1 MKLTPLLLFLLLLV
15 VLVIAVITLKNPI
28 TPVEKE
34 GFVQF
39 KTNVVPQQETVVPP
53 YSSRPIVKIY
63 DNLFI
68 DRKNIN
74 IVEVV
79 SSEFIGNIDAKYV
92 VTKGNVD
99 LTGSTITSLNV
110 QTRDGT
116 ITKKAVTKTD
126 VIESDESKISSITS
140 SYKSIPFYSS
150 ITATTGKYQLF
161 YIPWN
166 TDTYIHGIQIMA
178 TPSDQSKFKP
188 MNLFSYR
195 IPSDTSSSMNAVYYT
210 DNQINLTTATA
221 DTSTNNNKYVIEP
234 LYSTTEKV
242 YQLSS
247 DVKFHLKTGNL
258 IVNNG
263 SSIIVYDRSGTPKTY
278 TSPPPATD
286 LKKKFDSTQSTSW
299 IKNNGNNTTQILYF
313 PYNKNTLVMLMQ
325 LDEGGRFKMINVG
338 RFFKYYVDDGD
349 TNPDDNNG
357 DNGNDD
363 DDNDDDDNS
372 SNNPK
377 KPVNPGKIPL
387 PPGMG
392 GSAISDYYKWYWYW
406 NSAGA
411 GTNPA
416 YSNNYLLKTQIVPPV
431 CPSCP
436 STTCASTTSTTT
448 GSGAAG
454 GSSTKTDA
462 TGNIISDAV
471 VSSSNVLGKTV
482 DTAGNVVNKTV
493 DTAGNVF
500 NKTIDTT
507 SKLLTSG
514 ATGASN
520 LLTSGATG
528 ATNLLTSGVSGATDL
543 AKSTVSGTVGLAKD
557 AGSGIIKIGDKTLD
571 TAGNVIGGLT
581 QPGYGGGNTGG
592 YVGGYGSGSSAPGF
606 SRGSPPI
613 DNYSYY
619 GALPRQST
627 NYIPITAD
635 FSAFSK

>member
-1 MKLTPLLLFLLLLV
+1 MKLTPLLLFFLLLV

-39 KTNVVPQQETVVPP
+39 KANVVPQQETVVPP

-99 LTGSTITSLNV
+99 LTGSTIISLNV

-166 TDTYIHGIQIMA
+166 TDTYIHGIQTMA
-178 TPSDQSKFKP
+178 TPSNKSSFKP
-188 MNLFSYR
+188 LNLFSYR

-234 LYSTTEKV
+234 LYSKTEKV
-242 YQLSS
+242 FQLSS
-247 DVKFHLKTGNL
+247 DVKFHLKTSNL

-263 SSIIVYDRSGTPKTY
+263 TSIIVYDRSGTPKTY
-278 TSPPPATD
+278 TSPPPSSD
-286 LKKKFDSTQSTSW
+286 LKKKIDSTQTTSW

-325 LDEGGRFKMINVG
+325 IDEGGRFKMINVG
-338 RFFKYYVDDGD
+338 RFSKYYVDDGD
-349 TNPDDNNG
+349 TNPDDNDG
-357 DNGNDD
+357 EGDD
-363 DDNDDDDNS
+363 DDT
-372 SNNPK
+372 NNP
-377 KPVNPGKIPL
+377 VDPGKIPL
-387 PPGMG
+387 PPGIG

-448 GSGAAG
+448 GS
-454 GSSTKTDA
+454 SSTKTDA
-462 TGNIISDAV
+462 SGNIISDTV
-471 VSSSNVLGKTV
+471 TSTSNVLGKTV
-482 DTAGNVVNKTV
+482 DTAGNVVNKTL
-493 DTAGNVF
+493 DTAGNIL
-500 NKTIDTT
+500 NKTVDTT
-507 SKLLTSG
+507 SNLLTSG

-543 AKSTVSGTVGLAKD
+543 AKSTVSGTVDLAKD
-557 AGSGIIKIGDKTLD
+557 AGSGLLKFGDKALD
-571 TAGNVIGGLT
+571 KTGNVIGGLT

-592 YVGGYGSGSSAPGF
+592 YAGGYGSGYSAPGF

-619 GALPRQST
+619 GALPRPGS